1 MSAAV
6 RLREDYEA
14 RHLRV
19 LAKTSRDADQIRHLL
34 ARALHPPEPHQDR
47 PNQVILGLAFIVG
60 LSVGNRSNIRRR
72 SADRFP
78 QGITGKQAALENPL
92 AHPARPLAS
101 IRRASSMVIISVIGS
116 TGDGLKPQC
125 SGIVN
130 LSRGGMLRGRWRGGS
145 VRGSPW
151 HAYRVTLLST
161 EWGRKLTSAPL
172 S

>member
-125 SGIVN
+125 SDGGRDVHYWAPPAQNRTCGIPASGSH
-130 LSRGGMLRGRWRGGS
+130 LGCLTAKRWLGHG
-145 VRGSPW
+145 
-151 HAYRVTLLST
+151 
-161 EWGRKLTSAPL
+161 
-172 S
+172 